1 MCGYA
6 HPDYAASLAEFG
18 TPRQLP
24 ASAGWLLQRPIGASG
39 YHDAM
44 GCYPLFS
51 CADWSQLDAD
61 LARLEGDLVSL
72 ALVTDPFGAYTD
84 DRLRESFSL
93 VLPFKA
99 HYVADCSLPIEAV
112 VSKSHRKNARRAL
125 REVAVEVCA
134 NPADL
139 VDEWVDLYTTLIARH
154 QIRGIRA
161 FSRAAFAQQLR
172 VPGMHAL
179 RATHQGQTVAIT
191 LWYQQGDVCH
201 GHLAAASELGYELR
215 ATYAIDWLA
224 FEYFADKVRWLN
236 FGAGAGLQS
245 AADDGLSLYKRGW
258 TNETRTAYFCG
269 RIFDPD
275 RYAELVEAR
284 GIAPTSY
291 FPAYRKGEFA

>member
-1 MCGYA
+1 MGYR
-6 HPDYAASLAEFG
+6 HPAYAASLAEFG
-18 TPRQLP
+18 APRLLP
-24 ASAGWLLQRPIGASG
+24 ASAGWVLERPIGDGADR
-39 YHDAM
+39 DAM

-51 CADWSQLDAD
+51 CADWTQLNTD
-61 LARLEGDLVSL
+61 LAGLQTDLVSL
-72 ALVTDPFGAYTD
+72 ALVTDPFGAYTPELLAD
-84 DRLRESFSL
+84 TFGL

-125 REVAVEVCA
+125 RDVSVEVCA
-134 NPADL
+134 DPSSLA
-139 VDEWVDLYTTLIARH
+139 DEWTDLYDTLIARH
-154 QIRGIRA
+154 RIRGIRA
-161 FSRAAFAQQLR
+161 FSHAAFAQQLR
-172 VPGMHAL
+172 VPGMVAL
-179 RATHQGQTVAIT
+179 RAKHQGQTVAIT
-191 LWYQQGDVCH
+191 LWYQQGEVCH

-258 TNETRTAYFCG
+258 TNATRTAYFCG
-269 RIFDPD
+269 RIFDHD

-284 GIAPTSY
+284 GVEPTSY